1 MISYHELSNDLSGIS
16 QGSADDT
23 VDKPTKSRKPRTKGG
38 LPLKRKRSDSTSA
51 LPIPKQRRKASGGQP
66 AGNGT
71 GSLLKKKTGTGEWN
85 TLRTFCLDKLK
96 KAFANVFVAYRQ
108 RIIRDE
114 RKEEKAKGKEKEI
127 GVHSDNEEK
136 VKEDEDEQGAEDM
149 EIDEEA
155 KDQDDVILPDEI
167 VDEIQKLAE
176 AYAVE
181 VERGLFDKKKEFD
194 KDKGGFQA
202 MGAYRQVEPYQ
213 GSSLHN

>member
-1 MISYHELSNDLSGIS
+1 MYDVS
-16 QGSADDT
+16 QVSADET
-23 VDKPTKSRKPRTKGG
+23 VDRPTKSRKPRTKSG
-38 LPLKRKRSDSTSA
+38 LPLKRKRSDSSSA
-51 LPIPKQRRKASGGQP
+51 LPTPKQRRKASGAQSS
-66 AGNGT
+66 GNVT
-71 GSLLKKKTGTGEWN
+71 GSLLKKTGTGEWN

-114 RKEEKAKGKEKEI
+114 TKEVNEKEKEKES
-127 GVHSDNEEK
+127 GVYSDEEK
-136 VKEDEDEQGAEDM
+136 GKGTDDM
-149 EIDEEA
+149 EIDEEV
-155 KDQDDVILPDEI
+155 KDQHDVILPDEI

-213 GSSLHN
+213 ESILHD